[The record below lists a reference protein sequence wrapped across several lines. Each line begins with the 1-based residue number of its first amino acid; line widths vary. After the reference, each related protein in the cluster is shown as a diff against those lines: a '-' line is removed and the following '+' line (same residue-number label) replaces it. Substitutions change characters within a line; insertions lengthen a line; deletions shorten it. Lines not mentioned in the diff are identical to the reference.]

1 MLEVN
6 EAWCSSSDND
16 AHEGIRGCLQ
26 LLASGI
32 SLGRCLLLLH
42 LERRLEARG
51 PGAVERHVFVHVA
64 RCAGCRA
71 LGVVVAGGALN
82 GQTGRIA
89 IDGGQIHQEQA
100 LNVRPNAQGWATSL
114 PRSTEISDL
123 ISATRANRP
132 AILLSCPRIQCLY
145 QNIKYDK
152 L

>member
-6 EAWCSSSDND
+6 EARCSSSDGD
-16 AHEGIRGCLQ
+16 AHEGIQRCLQ
-26 LLASGI
+26 LLARGI
-32 SLGRCLLLLH
+32 SLGGCLLLLH

-51 PGAVERHVFVHVA
+51 PGAVERHVFIHVA
-64 RCAGCRA
+64 RCGGRRA
-71 LGVVVAGGALN
+71 WGVVVAGGVLN

-123 ISATRANRP
+123 ISATRAVRP
-132 AILLSCPRIQCLY
+132 AFLLLDPMSMP
-145 QNIKYDK
+145 KHK